1 MTPLFVRLKADWL
14 IGMKILSVWED
25 LKSVNNYQI
34 VSRIEQH
41 FSWLRI
47 NGYEQDEQSYK
58 IYKSQPE

>member
-14 IGMKILSVWED
+14 IGMKILSDWED

-47 NGYEQDEQSYK
+47 SGYEQDEQSYK

>member
-14 IGMKILSVWED
+14 IGMKILSDWED